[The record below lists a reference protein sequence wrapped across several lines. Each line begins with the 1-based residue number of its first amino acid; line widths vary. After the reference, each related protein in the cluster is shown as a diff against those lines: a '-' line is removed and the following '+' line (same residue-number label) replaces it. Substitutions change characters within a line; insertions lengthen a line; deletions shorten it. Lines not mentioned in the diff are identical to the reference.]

1 MRSLP
6 SRSTVILTAV
16 PGGIE
21 PILLARSAS
30 LEIGRP
36 KKMPATNNAYFA
48 TPLRRTMSEVKM
60 GDIRSDGLDFHA

>member
-1 MRSLP
+1 
-6 SRSTVILTAV
+6 V
-16 PGGIE
+16 P
-21 PILLARSAS
+21 

-60 GDIRSDGLDFHA
+60 GDIRSHGLDFHA